1 MQFRKGESILAL
13 ANVYTQVYGQ
23 FPKFFN
29 KIREGQAP
37 QQFTQQLLKDLGFK
51 SSNHRALIPLLK
63 ALGFLTPEGV
73 PTNRYHNYRD
83 YSQSKAVMGAALKEA
98 YQDIFLIKSNPT
110 KADRKTIEGKFKS
123 YHNTSD
129 RLAQLMTNTFLALLD
144 LADLSG
150 TEEVKHLKIDEKAPE
165 VKIHTDGKTKPFIE
179 SPGLYYNIQIHLPA
193 TKDIEVYN
201 AIFKSLKEH
210 LFEK

>member
-1 MQFRKGESILAL
+1 MGLT
-13 ANVYTQVYGQ
+13 NVYTQVYGQ
-23 FPKFFN
+23 LPEFFN

-51 SSNHRALIPLLK
+51 STNHRALIPLLK
-63 ALGFLTPEGV
+63 ALGFLSPDGI
-73 PTNRYHNYRD
+73 PTSRYHNYRD
-83 YSQSKAVMGAALKEA
+83 YSKSKTVMGVSIKEA

-110 KADRKTIEGKFKS
+110 KADKNIVEGKFKS
-123 YHNTSD
+123 YHNTND
-129 RLAQLMTNTFLALLD
+129 RLAQLMSNTFFALLE
-144 LADLSG
+144 LADLEG
-150 TEEVKHLKIDEKAPE
+150 VEETQSVKKEEQQKDDKNANCD
-165 VKIHTDGKTKPFIE
+165 KDKGFTQA
-179 SPGLYYNIQIHLPA
+179 PGLHYNIQIHLPA